1 MRQGQVKGNFYKKK
15 IIYLKNF
22 KPSTYILSKQ
32 SVSDQQKI
40 TLSMHVRSLILE
52 FIDCKLISTSK

>member
-1 MRQGQVKGNFYKKK
+1 MTQGQEKGKGNFYKKK
-15 IIYLKNF
+15 IIYLKNL

-52 FIDCKLISTSK
+52 FIDCKLI